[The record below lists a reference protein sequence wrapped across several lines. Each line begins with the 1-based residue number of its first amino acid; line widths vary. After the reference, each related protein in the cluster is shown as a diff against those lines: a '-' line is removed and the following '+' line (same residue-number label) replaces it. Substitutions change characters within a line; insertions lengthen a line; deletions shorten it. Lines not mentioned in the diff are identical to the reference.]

1 MTKTYKTRHQLFL
14 PQDMSRRLAHLAQS
28 SGRSRSEILVEA
40 LDAWFIRR
48 SAPKTD
54 EALGAR
60 LARIE
65 RNLDW
70 LRRNEGLVWELMARI
85 ARHQLIS
92 AAQVPPSKDAVAAGS
107 MRFAELI
114 DEVADR
120 LAGKGAGQSADP
132 AINKLRSF
140 Q

>member
-14 PQDMSRRLAHLAQS
+14 PQDLSRRLAHLAQS
-28 SGRSRSEILVEA
+28 SGRARSEILVEA
-40 LDAWFIRR
+40 LDAWFTRR
-48 SAPKTD
+48 AAPKTD

-65 RNLDW
+65 RNLYW
-70 LRRNEGLVWELMARI
+70 LRRNEGLVWEIMARI
-85 ARHQLIS
+85 ARYQLIS

-132 AINKLRSF
+132 AITKLRSF